1 MDGKYFS
8 KEQIEKL
15 CPFIKAEILEECGST
30 STLLKE
36 RAKRGESEFYALFS
50 KKQTA
55 GRGRLNKS
63 FLSPFGGL
71 YFSVILRP
79 QTPSE
84 NSTFITAAAAVAAA
98 KAIEKIS
105 GKSAEIKWVN
115 DIFINDKKVCG
126 ILCEG
131 NIDPKNNSLEYA
143 VLGVGIN
150 VFEPHNGFSD
160 EIKDIAAA
168 LFKGEENE
176 HLYLNLAAEF
186 LNCFKEYYDD
196 LLSKKYMDEYIEK
209 SYLTGKE
216 VFYVKGGIRYEGK
229 VLGIDRDAN
238 LLVDEK
244 GNVEKLF
251 SGEVSVKIN
260 NKE

>member
-1 MDGKYFS
+1 MSGKYFNE
-8 KEQIEKL
+8 KQIEKL

-30 STLLKE
+30 STLLKGK
-36 RAKRGESEFYALFS
+36 AKEEKSEFYALFS

-71 YFSVILRP
+71 YFSVLLKP
-79 QTPSE
+79 HTSPE

-98 KAIEKIS
+98 KTIEKIS
-105 GKSAEIKWVN
+105 GKTAKIKWVN
-115 DIFINDKKVCG
+115 DIFIDDKKVCG

-131 NIDPKNNSLEYA
+131 NIDAEKNTLKH
-143 VLGVGIN
+143 VILGVGIN
-150 VFEPHNGFSD
+150 VFEPQNGFGD

-176 HLYLNLAAEF
+176 HFYLNLAAEF
-186 LNCFKEYYDD
+186 LNTFKVYYDD

-216 VFYVKGGIRYEGK
+216 VFYVKGGVRYEGK

-238 LLVDEK
+238 LLVEK
-244 GNVEKLF
+244 YGNVEKLF
-251 SGEVSVKIN
+251 SGEVSVKLN
-260 NKE
+260 NK